1 MPANKNQRIRCL
13 ILDSCFRNTGKKY
26 QIEDLVD
33 AVNEGLA
40 EILPNGGAVSKRM
53 IYNDIVFMESPEG
66 GLVDLVREKDGRKVY
81 YHYRD
86 TNFSIVENPFTE
98 EERKYFQSLITTLS
112 HFRGLPQLEALQE
125 TLSNIT
131 LMTMEPCGR
140 QCMEFEENP
149 YVGGLQW
156 LQPLYNA
163 IQSQSAQ
170 ELTYEPYG
178 KPSQTFRFHPQYL
191 KQYNRRWYV
200 FGVTTEHPMSVSNFP
215 LDRVKSVS
223 PISDAY
229 IHSGIDWQE
238 HFEDVIGVTVPE
250 EEASDIH
257 FLVHGRT
264 GYYIQSN
271 PLHGSQRTKWIDKDT
286 LDVHLYVKIN
296 YELKRNLLS
305 YSDSITILSPLH
317 LKEFHLSQLM
327 EAQKHY
333 SSTDS
338 CHIKFD

>member
-26 QIEDLVD
+26 QIDDLVD

-40 EILPNGGAVSKRM
+40 EIIPNGGAVSKRM
-53 IYNDIVFMESPEG
+53 IYNDIDFMESPEG
-66 GLVDLVREKDGRKVY
+66 GLVDLVRTKDGRKVY
-81 YHYRD
+81 YRYRD
-86 TNFSIVENPFTE
+86 TNFSIAENPFTE

-112 HFRGLPQLEALQE
+112 NFRGLPQLETLQE

-131 LMTMEPCGR
+131 LMTTETYGQ

-163 IQSQSAQ
+163 IQSKSAQ

-178 KPSQTFRFHPQYL
+178 KPPQTFRFHPQYL

-215 LDRVKSVS
+215 LDRVKSIS
-223 PISDAY
+223 PIPDTY
-229 IHSGIDWQE
+229 IPSNIDWQE
-238 HFEDVIGVTVPE
+238 HFEDVLGVTVPDE
-250 EEASDIH
+250 EPCDIH

-271 PLHGSQRTKWIDKDT
+271 PLHGSQRTKWIDRET
-286 LDVHLYVKIN
+286 LDVHLFVRIN
-296 YELKRNLLS
+296 YELRRTLLS
-305 YSDSITILSPLH
+305 YADSITILSPISLR
-317 LKEFHLSQLM
+317 ESHLSQLR
-327 EAQKHY
+327 AARNHY
-333 SSTDS
+333 CPS
-338 CHIKFD
+338 I

>member
-53 IYNDIVFMESPEG
+53 IYNDIIFMESPEG

-98 EERKYFQSLITTLS
+98 EERKYFQSLIDTLS
-112 HFRGLPQLEALQE
+112 NFRGLPQLETLQE

-131 LMTMEPCGR
+131 LMTTKSCG
-140 QCMEFEENP
+140 QHCMEFEENP
-149 YVGGLQW
+149 FVGGLQW

-163 IQSQSAQ
+163 IQSRSAQ

-178 KPSQTFRFHPQYL
+178 KAPQVFRFHPRYL

-215 LDRVKSVS
+215 LDRVKSIT
-223 PISDAY
+223 PIHDAY
-229 IHSGIDWQE
+229 MSSDIDWQE
-238 HFEDVIGVTVPE
+238 YFEDVIGVTVPDGE
-250 EEASDIH
+250 PCDVH

-264 GYYIQSN
+264 SYYIQSN
-271 PLHGSQRTKWIDKDT
+271 PIHGSQRTKWIDNET
-286 LDVHLYVKIN
+286 LDVHLYVRIN
-296 YELKRNLLS
+296 YELRRTLLS
-305 YSDSITILSPLH
+305 YADSITILSPIS
-317 LKEFHLSQLM
+317 LKEAHLLQLR
-327 EAQKHY
+327 EAQSHY
-333 SSTDS
+333 FSTIAQQLDG
-338 CHIKFD
+338 

>member
-98 EERKYFQSLITTLS
+98 EERKYFQSLIDTLS
-112 HFRGLPQLEALQE
+112 NFRGLPQLETLQE

-131 LMTMEPCGR
+131 LMTTKSYW
-140 QCMEFEENP
+140 QHCMEFEENP

-163 IQSQSAQ
+163 IQSRSAQ
-170 ELTYEPYG
+170 ELIYEPYG
-178 KPSQTFRFHPQYL
+178 KAPQIFRFHPRYL

-215 LDRVKSVS
+215 LDRVKSIA
-223 PISDAY
+223 PIHDAY
-229 IHSGIDWQE
+229 ISSDIDWQE
-238 HFEDVIGVTVPE
+238 YFEDVIGVTVP
-250 EEASDIH
+250 DGVPCDVH

-264 GYYIQSN
+264 SYYIQSN
-271 PLHGSQRTKWIDKDT
+271 PIHGSQRTKWIDNET
-286 LDVHLYVKIN
+286 LDVHLYVRIN
-296 YELKRNLLS
+296 YELRRTLLS
-305 YSDSITILSPLH
+305 YADSITILSPIS
-317 LKEFHLSQLM
+317 LKEAHLLQLRK
-327 EAQKHY
+327 AQSHY
-333 SSTDS
+333 FSTIAQQLDG
-338 CHIKFD
+338 